1 MNRYVNEHKDD
12 VVIQRLIHNVPLTV
26 KDYQELERI
35 FTEDL
40 GSKQEYE
47 QQYGQLGFGLL
58 VRQIAKMDHDA
69 AEKAFSHLI
78 NERSLNEKQI
88 NFIRQIINYIEV
100 NGYMDSPQVLLDP
113 PFDRPN
119 NVMEIFDMQEITEI
133 SQIIAS
139 IKKNA
144 EI

>member
-1 MNRYVNEHKDD
+1 
-12 VVIQRLIHNVPLTV
+12 
-26 KDYQELERI
+26 
-35 FTEDL
+35 
-40 GSKQEYE
+40 
-47 QQYGQLGFGLL
+47 
-58 VRQIAKMDHDA
+58 MDHDA